1 VPDGDTVAQFRH
13 VGDRVLHRG
22 RRIAFGVGTFESPDG
37 DRFERDVIRD
47 LGWVGVVPLL
57 DDGRTVLMVRQYRG
71 PIDATMLEIPAGL
84 CDIDGEAPEVTGARE
99 LGEEVGQRAA
109 RMSLLARVHN
119 SAGVSDEHG
128 WVFLATGLTSVPDD
142 RQGPEEQH
150 MSVET
155 LALADVPAMIADGRL
170 TDAKSLIGLLL
181 TLQCVDDSRS
191 VS

>member
-1 VPDGDTVAQFRH
+1 MPDGDAVAPFRH

-22 RRIAFGVGTFESPDG
+22 RRVTVGVATFESPDG

-57 DDGRTVLMVRQYRG
+57 DDGHTVLMVRQYRG

-84 CDIDGEAPEVTGARE
+84 CDVDGEAPEITAGRE
-99 LGEEVGQRAA
+99 LAEEVGQRAE
-109 RMSLLARVHN
+109 RMTLLARVHN

-128 WVFLATGLTSVPDD
+128 WVFLATGLTPVPDD
-142 RQGPEEQH
+142 RHGPEEQH
-150 MSVET
+150 MSVESI
-155 LALADVPAMIADGRL
+155 ALADIPAMIADERL

-181 TLQCVDDSRS
+181 TLRCVDEDGRS
-191 VS
+191 S